1 MSAPERRQPTSSCEG
16 VPRLVAHYM
25 RQGMIFPLVFVGAL
39 VIAMLVMH
47 PKMPNEP
54 AAAAVTSAAAPNASN
69 KARSAAAMMA
79 QDPLPQLLAQDE
91 RVLEERTRYL
101 AALDAAYRAEPVDA
115 QWAAM
120 TGRALVDVSR
130 GDALAATQI
139 EPDEWSVQ
147 CHSRSCKMSAVFG
160 DYDDAQD
167 WANFFLTGTGGI
179 LAQAE
184 LSVQRGVD
192 GTTHVLIF
200 GARR

>member
-16 VPRLVAHYM
+16 VPRLVAHDM
-25 RQGMIFPLVFVGAL
+25 RLGMIFPLAFVGAL
-39 VIAMLVMH
+39 VIAVLVMH
-47 PKMPNEP
+47 AKMPNEP
-54 AAAAVTSAAAPNASN
+54 VAAAATSAAAPDASN

-79 QDPLPQLLAQDE
+79 QVPLPQLLAQDD

-101 AALDAAYRAEPVDA
+101 AALEAAYRAEPVEP
-115 QWAAM
+115 QWAAVAE
-120 TGRALVDVSR
+120 RALVDVSR
-130 GDALAATQI
+130 DDALAATRI
-139 EPDEWSVQ
+139 KPDAWSVQ

-184 LSVQRGVD
+184 LSVRRDVD

>member
-1 MSAPERRQPTSSCEG
+1 MAHDM
-16 VPRLVAHYM
+16 RL
-25 RQGMIFPLVFVGAL
+25 GMIFPLAFVGAL
-39 VIAMLVMH
+39 VIAVLVMH

-54 AAAAVTSAAAPNASN
+54 VAAATTSAAAPDASN

-79 QDPLPQLLAQDE
+79 QDPLPQLLAQED

-101 AALDAAYRAEPVDA
+101 AALEAAYRAEPVES
-115 QWAAM
+115 QWAAV
-120 TGRALVDVSR
+120 TERALVDVSR
-130 GDALAATQI
+130 DDALAATRI
-139 EPDEWSVQ
+139 KPDAWSVQ

-184 LSVQRGVD
+184 LSVRRDVD